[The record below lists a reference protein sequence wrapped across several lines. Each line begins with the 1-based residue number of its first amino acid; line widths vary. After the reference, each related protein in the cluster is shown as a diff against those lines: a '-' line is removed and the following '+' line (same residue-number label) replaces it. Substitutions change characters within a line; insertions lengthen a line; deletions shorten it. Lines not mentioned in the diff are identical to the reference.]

1 MEQYLSKLEMVRER
15 LMYMGYWDRIES
27 NWNMIMTAVM
37 VAAVVFA
44 ILNCF
49 WGYQM
54 MRLWMSIIALVI
66 GGIVGGVF
74 ALRTF
79 DDKNTIFIAAVG
91 CGMVMAMLANLVY
104 RLGLVILCGGLV
116 FLVFEILFPMASMAV
131 HMGFVALGIVAGIAA
146 FSYEDVLVTWV
157 TGIGGGLGAAR
168 VVCMLLKVE
177 NPWIA
182 IVAGVLIAALGIRF
196 QYGNMKKDP
205 DVEKRQRKLREKR
218 GE

>member
-37 VAAVVFA
+37 AAAVVFA

-91 CGMVMAMLANLVY
+91 CHAG
-104 RLGLVILCGGLV
+104 RIK
-116 FLVFEILFPMASMAV
+116 S
-131 HMGFVALGIVAGIAA
+131 HGI
-146 FSYEDVLVTWV
+146 
-157 TGIGGGLGAAR
+157 
-168 VVCMLLKVE
+168 
-177 NPWIA
+177 P
-182 IVAGVLIAALGIRF
+182 
-196 QYGNMKKDP
+196 
-205 DVEKRQRKLREKR
+205 KRA
-218 GE
+218 